1 MKKTEIEV
9 NRYQELLQLVKGF
22 EINFTSFY
30 KKGSKAAGI
39 RLRKNMQTIRAYAKN
54 IRFEVQNLKKDKKFK
69 KSKKKDKAQISI
81 FQ

>member
-1 MKKTEIEV
+1 MKKSEIEF

-22 EINFTSFY
+22 ESNFISFY

-39 RLRKNMQTIRAYAKN
+39 RVRKNMQTLRTYAKS

-69 KSKKKDKAQISI
+69 KSKKKDKDQFSI